1 MSTSFVC
8 LVEGQFTIMMIS
20 LGRTV
25 AALAGCGKTIVA
37 RWTFKGPR
45 VWGSNGRIS
54 GRMLKKFVQQGRST
68 RRGEAYSV
76 RYVEP
81 LSKARTPLASFFSI
95 LLGVVGLFLFSG
107 QSWTI
112 AAEGPVTAPPTSSIE
127 QALTQVTSE
136 DESVREAAIRVLI
149 EQGDVS
155 LVPRLEEI
163 RANADRSIRQA
174 IKPLMDLLKNRAKLT
189 SSSTD
194 VRRSAA
200 ADLGSSGNPSAIP
213 WLDAARANES
223 NKWVR
228 YTMEES
234 AALLNLASGD
244 PSIKTAAA
252 DKLGELRSQNGVPA
266 LKQLVAA
273 GDGAEATEAQKTVAK
288 AAGVAIDSI
297 ETWGVWSNAI
307 ETVFRGI
314 SLSSILLIMSLGLA
328 IVFGLMG
335 VINMAHGELMMVG
348 AYATFVTQQCFT
360 AWFSSDVFNWYFPAA
375 LPVSFLAAA
384 GSGFLLEA
392 TVIRFLYGRPLETM
406 LATWGVSLV
415 LMQAARVYFGDLT
428 AVVAPGPLRGG
439 AQVMVGVYLPY
450 NRIFIIA
457 LSIICVL
464 GIYFTLF
471 KSNLGLRVRAVT
483 QNRNMSACLGIPTRK
498 VDSYTFA
505 FGSGLAGIAGWA
517 LTMVGNVDPGLGQ
530 NYIVDAFM
538 VVVTGGVGKLAGTIV
553 ASLGIGGLN
562 KLIEPY
568 SGAVYGKVFILVLVI
583 LFLQWRPA
591 GLFAMKG
598 RDAD

>member
-1 MSTSFVC
+1 M
-8 LVEGQFTIMMIS
+8 TIV
-20 LGRTV
+20 LGRIVV
-25 AALAGCGKTIVA
+25 AL
-37 RWTFKGPR
+37 
-45 VWGSNGRIS
+45 
-54 GRMLKKFVQQGRST
+54 
-68 RRGEAYSV
+68 SV
-76 RYVEP
+76 V
-81 LSKARTPLASFFSI
+81 
-95 LLGVVGLFLFSG
+95 LFLFSG
-107 QSWTI
+107 QTWSI
-112 AAEGPVTAPPTSSIE
+112 AADGSVAAPPISSIE
-127 QALTQVTSE
+127 QALGQVTNE
-136 DESVREAAIRVLI
+136 DESVRDAAIRLLI
-149 EQGDVS
+149 EQGDAG

-163 RANADRSIRQA
+163 RANANRSIRQA
-174 IKPLMDLLKNRAKLT
+174 LKPLMDLLKNRAKL
-189 SSSTD
+189 SSPDSD

-200 ADLGSSGNPSAIP
+200 ADLGLSGNPSAIF
-213 WLDAARANES
+213 WLETARVNES

-234 AALLNLASGD
+234 ASLLKLASND
-244 PSIKTAAA
+244 PSIIAAAA
-252 DKLGELRSQNGVPA
+252 DKLGELGSQNGVPA

-273 GDGAEATEAQKTVAK
+273 GSVAEATEQQKTVAK
-288 AAGVAIDSI
+288 AANAAITRI
-297 ETWGVWSNAI
+297 ESWGAWSNAI
-307 ETVFRGI
+307 ETFFRGI

-348 AYATFVTQQCFT
+348 AYATFVTQQFFT
-360 AWFSSDVFNWYFPAA
+360 AWFPSEMFDWYFPVA
-375 LPVSFLAAA
+375 LPVAFLAAA
-384 GSGFLLEA
+384 AAGFLLEA

-439 AQVMVGVYLPY
+439 VQVLVGVYLPY

-457 LSIICVL
+457 LSIVCVL
-464 GIYFTLF
+464 GIYFALF

-562 KLIEPY
+562 KLIEP
-568 SGAVYGKVFILVLVI
+568 SFGAVYGKVFILVMVI
-583 LFLQWRPA
+583 LFLQWRPS

-598 RDAD
+598 RNAD

>member
-1 MSTSFVC
+1 MVIPVC
-8 LVEGQFTIMMIS
+8 SIVTML
-20 LGRTV
+20 
-25 AALAGCGKTIVA
+25 AASVDFRFAFRAA
-37 RWTFKGPR
+37 RF
-45 VWGSNGRIS
+45 
-54 GRMLKKFVQQGRST
+54 L
-68 RRGEAYSV
+68 
-76 RYVEP
+76 
-81 LSKARTPLASFFSI
+81 LSI
-95 LLGVVGLFLFSG
+95 VGLFLLFG
-107 QSWTI
+107 PSWSI
-112 AAEGPVTAPPTSSIE
+112 AADDPVVVPPTSSIE
-127 QALTQVTSE
+127 QALAQVTSE
-136 DESVREAAIRVLI
+136 DESIREAAIRVLI
-149 EQGDVS
+149 EQGDDS
-155 LVPRLEEI
+155 LVPRLEQV
-163 RANADRSIRQA
+163 RANASRSIRQA
-174 IKPLMDLLKNRAKLT
+174 IKPLMDLLKNRAKLASPT
-189 SSSTD
+189 LD

-200 ADLGSSGNPSAIP
+200 TDLGSAGNTAAIP
-213 WLDAARANES
+213 WLDAAALKEP

-234 AALLNLASGD
+234 AAMLKLASD
-244 PSIKTAAA
+244 DVSIKAAA
-252 DKLGELRSQNGVPA
+252 AEKLGELRSQNGVPA
-266 LKQLVAA
+266 LKQLVEA
-273 GDGAEATEAQKTVAK
+273 GAGADATESQKAVAK
-288 AAGVAIDSI
+288 AADAAIDRI
-297 ETWGVWSNAI
+297 EMWAAWSNAI
-307 ETVFRGI
+307 ETIFRGI

-348 AYATFVTQQCFT
+348 AYATFVTQQCFA
-360 AWFSSDVFNWYFPAA
+360 AWFSSDVFDWYFPVA
-375 LPVSFLAAA
+375 LPVAFLAAA
-384 GSGFLLEA
+384 GSGLLLEA

-428 AVVAPGPLRGG
+428 AVIAPGPLRGG
-439 AQVMVGVYLPY
+439 AQVLVGVYLPY

-457 LSIICVL
+457 LSVVCVI

-562 KLIEPY
+562 KLIEP
-568 SGAVYGKVFILVLVI
+568 SFGAVYGKVLILVMVI
-583 LFLQWRPA
+583 LFLQWRPS

>member
-1 MSTSFVC
+1 
-8 LVEGQFTIMMIS
+8 VEEQFTIMVIPVCSIVTM
-20 LGRTV
+20 L
-25 AALAGCGKTIVA
+25 AASVDFRFAFRSA
-37 RWTFKGPR
+37 RF
-45 VWGSNGRIS
+45 
-54 GRMLKKFVQQGRST
+54 L
-68 RRGEAYSV
+68 
-76 RYVEP
+76 
-81 LSKARTPLASFFSI
+81 LSI
-95 LLGVVGLFLFSG
+95 VGLFLLFG
-107 QSWTI
+107 PSWSI
-112 AAEGPVTAPPTSSIE
+112 AADDPVVVPPTSSIE
-127 QALTQVTSE
+127 EALAQVTSE
-136 DESVREAAIRVLI
+136 DESIREAAIRVLI
-149 EQGDVS
+149 EQGDDS
-155 LVPRLEEI
+155 LVPRLEQI
-163 RANADRSIRQA
+163 RANASRSIRQA
-174 IKPLMDLLKNRAKLT
+174 IKPLMDLLKNRAKLASPT
-189 SSSTD
+189 MD

-200 ADLGSSGNPSAIP
+200 TDLGSAGNTAAIP
-213 WLDAARANES
+213 WLNAAALKEP

-234 AALLNLASGD
+234 AAMLKLASD
-244 PSIKTAAA
+244 DVSIKASAAE
-252 DKLGELRSQNGVPA
+252 KLGELRSQNGVPA
-266 LKQLVAA
+266 LKQLVATGA
-273 GDGAEATEAQKTVAK
+273 GADATEDQKVVAK
-288 AAGVAIDSI
+288 AADAAIDRI
-297 ETWGVWSNAI
+297 EMWAAWSNAI
-307 ETVFRGI
+307 ETIFRGI

-348 AYATFVTQQCFT
+348 AYATFVTQQCFA
-360 AWFSSDVFNWYFPAA
+360 AWFSSDVFDWYFPVA
-375 LPVSFLAAA
+375 LPVAFLAAA
-384 GSGFLLEA
+384 GSGLLLEA

-428 AVVAPGPLRGG
+428 AVIAPGPLRGG
-439 AQVMVGVYLPY
+439 AQVLVGVYLPY

-457 LSIICVL
+457 LSIVCVI

-562 KLIEPY
+562 KLIEP
-568 SGAVYGKVFILVLVI
+568 SFGAVYGKVLILVLVI
-583 LFLQWRPA
+583 LFLQWRPS

>member
-1 MSTSFVC
+1 
-8 LVEGQFTIMMIS
+8 MMIA
-20 LGRTV
+20 LGRIFV
-25 AALAGCGKTIVA
+25 A
-37 RWTFKGPR
+37 
-45 VWGSNGRIS
+45 
-54 GRMLKKFVQQGRST
+54 
-68 RRGEAYSV
+68 
-76 RYVEP
+76 
-81 LSKARTPLASFFSI
+81 LSFM
-95 LLGVVGLFLFSG
+95 GLFLFSG
-107 QSWTI
+107 QTWSI
-112 AAEGPVTAPPTSSIE
+112 AAEGSVTASPTSSIE
-127 QALTQVTSE
+127 QALGQVTNE
-136 DESVREAAIRVLI
+136 DESVRSAAIRLLI

-163 RANADRSIRQA
+163 RANASRSIRQA
-174 IKPLMDLLKNRAKLT
+174 IKPLMDLLKNRAKLA
-189 SSSTD
+189 SPDSD

-200 ADLGSSGNPSAIP
+200 TDLGTSGNPSAIP
-213 WLDAARANES
+213 WLDAARVSES

-234 AALLNLASGD
+234 VTLLKLASDD
-244 PSIKTAAA
+244 PSIIAAA
-252 DKLGELRSQNGVPA
+252 AEKLGELGSQNGVPV

-273 GDGAEATEAQKTVAK
+273 GSVAEATEQQKTVAK
-288 AAGVAIDSI
+288 AADAAIVRI
-297 ETWGVWSNAI
+297 ESWGAWSNAI
-307 ETVFRGI
+307 ETLFRGI

-348 AYATFVTQQCFT
+348 AYATFVTQQFFT
-360 AWFSSDVFNWYFPAA
+360 AWFPSDMFDWYFPVA
-375 LPVSFLAAA
+375 LPVAFLAAA

-439 AQVMVGVYLPY
+439 VQVLVGVYLPY

-464 GIYFTLF
+464 GIYFALF

-562 KLIEPY
+562 KLIEP
-568 SGAVYGKVFILVLVI
+568 SFGAVYGKVFILVMVI
-583 LFLQWRPA
+583 LFLQWRPS

-598 RDAD
+598 RNAD